1 MPIISE
7 IVQQRIDNH
16 LRRKTFSTVGAVADS
31 LQRQCFVVGG
41 YVRDIFLDRHS
52 KDIDFVTL
60 GSGIEVAEALAKKL
74 GEGATLA
81 VFRNFGTAQ
90 VKYHGL

>member
-41 YVRDIFLDRHS
+41 YVRDIFLDIPRILILLLS
-52 KDIDFVTL
+52 
-60 GSGIEVAEALAKKL
+60 A
-74 GEGATLA
+74 A
-81 VFRNFGTAQ
+81 VLRLRKRLPRNWARAP
-90 VKYHGL
+90 HLRCSEISEPHR